1 MAVRTRGIIQTSPQ
15 PLKFSQKEPIHS
27 CMRKF
32 IVVVGIVTLLAGGG
46 YLVREWTNMRIQA
59 RTTKLNEDVE
69 NLFSA
74 LQKYKEHVGSYPK
87 GGNSEVAN
95 ALKGQNSKNVIILVG
110 RKNDLNE
117 KGEFVDPWGTAL
129 RIYFSDNGI
138 LVRSAGPNRRFDD
151 STTIECDDYFRS
163 N

>member
-1 MAVRTRGIIQTSPQ
+1 
-15 PLKFSQKEPIHS
+15 
-27 CMRKF
+27 MRKF
-32 IVVVGIVTLLAGGG
+32 IVAVGIITLLAGAG
-46 YLVREWTNMRIQA
+46 YVVKVWTNLRVQA
-59 RTTKLNEDVE
+59 RTSKLNEDVE

-74 LQKYKEHVGSYPK
+74 LQKYKEHVGAYPV
-87 GGNSEVAN
+87 GGNAEVAK
-95 ALKGQNSKNVIILVG
+95 ALKGQNPKNVIILVG
-110 RKNDLNE
+110 RKNDLND

-151 STTIECDDYFRS
+151 STTLECDDYFRS